1 MFAQIN
7 HMALISAQYPLLQKY
22 YQSLFRLKISGANDP
37 EASATVTDG
46 NIGLNLLPR
55 RDGYIGGLDHFGMV
69 VDDIGAV
76 LERMQ
81 SSHPKANIVR
91 RPSYRPFAAYSG
103 HDPDGNV
110 FDLAEK
116 TGDNRKEVYAETAGG
131 GWTQDRCFSRF
142 AIRTMNAEAVAE
154 FYAEV
159 FELKP
164 LNRKAGD
171 PNHHL
176 TDGRVTLSIMPWTID
191 GFAGMSI
198 KRPGP
203 DHIGMKV
210 ENLDAFKA
218 DMERLGGKNSFLAS
232 RPLGGSKEADT
243 RRDFF
248 ARNALGKLQFADPDG
263 NWIDVT
269 DE

>member
-7 HMALISAQYPLLQKY
+7 HMALISAQYPMLQKY
-22 YQSLFRLKISGANDP
+22 YQSLFRLRTSGRNDP

-46 NIGLNLLPR
+46 HVGLNLLPR
-55 RDGYIGGLDHFGMV
+55 RDGYVGGIDHFGMV
-69 VDDIGAV
+69 VDDVALV
-76 LERMQ
+76 LDRMRRK
-81 SSHPKANIVR
+81 HPRANIVK
-91 RPSYRPFAAYSG
+91 RPSSRPFAAYSG

-116 TGDNRKEVYAETAGG
+116 TGDNRKDVYAETAGG
-131 GWTQDRCFSRF
+131 GWQQDRYFNRF
-142 AIRTMNAEAVAE
+142 AIRTINADAVAD
-154 FYAEV
+154 FYCDV

-164 LNRKAGD
+164 LNRRPGD

-203 DHIGMKV
+203 DHIGLKV
-210 ENLDAFKA
+210 EDLEAFKA
-218 DMERLGGKNSFLAS
+218 DLVRLGGKNGFLAS
-232 RPLGGSKEADT
+232 RQLGGSPEADV

-248 ARNALGKLQFADPDG
+248 ARNALGKYQFADPDG
-263 NWIDVT
+263 NWLDVT
-269 DE
+269 DA